1 MFTLA
6 LESGAEK
13 GSSLGG
19 KPKEQEEVRK
29 MGEVRVLKTTQL
41 APRKRLTMQLP
52 SHMEHEALSLQ
63 TDEGSLHDV
72 HEPRSIS
79 SAQRL
84 Y

>member
-41 APRKRLTMQLP
+41 ATKKTNNAASFTHGAQ
-52 SHMEHEALSLQ
+52 SF
-63 TDEGSLHDV
+63 LHTN
-72 HEPRSIS
+72 R
-79 SAQRL
+79 
-84 Y
+84 